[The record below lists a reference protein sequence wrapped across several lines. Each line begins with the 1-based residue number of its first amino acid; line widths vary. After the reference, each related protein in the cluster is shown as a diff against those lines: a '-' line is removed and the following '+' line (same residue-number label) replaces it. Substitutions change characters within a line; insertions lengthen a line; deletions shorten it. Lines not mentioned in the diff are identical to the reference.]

1 MNRFVFDGKQQVRLE
16 PFTLEDLKPGEVRVK
31 SLYSLMSTGTENIVF
46 NRLFEPGS
54 HWDKW
59 VKYPFYPGYA
69 TVGEV
74 EALGSE
80 VKTVKVGDRVAIRSS
95 HKSHHNVGEGACNPI
110 PQGMP
115 LPEAVWFAFAK
126 IAFMGAKAAEFVIG
140 DTSLLIGAGPIGQMA
155 IRWANALGVA
165 RIQVADQVAYRLG
178 LAQKGGATSVIEKPI
193 AEDTKIQEARVI
205 IDCTGNAKVF
215 STALRLVKNRGR
227 VVILG
232 DTGSPSTQHLTSDV
246 ITRGISIV
254 GAHDGHETADW
265 TGRTIVEYFFTL
277 ALTGRFDLGGLTS
290 HTFAPAECEKAYA
303 TANTEREKTMG
314 LLFDWS
320 K

>member
-31 SLYSLMSTGTENIVF
+31 THYSLMSTGTENIVF

-69 TVGEV
+69 AVGEV
-74 EALGSE
+74 EKIGPE
-80 VKTVKVGDRVAIRSS
+80 VKTLKVGDRVAIRAS
-95 HKSHHNVGEGACNPI
+95 HRSHHNVGEGAASLI

-140 DTSLLIGAGPIGQMA
+140 DTCLLIGAGPIGQMA
-155 IRWANALGVA
+155 IRWARALGLQ
-165 RIQVADQVAYRLG
+165 RIQVADVVAYRLG
-178 LAQKGGATSVIEKPI
+178 LAKKGGATSVIETPI
-193 AEDTKIQEARVI
+193 AEDTKIEEARVV

-232 DTGSPSTQHLTSDV
+232 DTGAPSTQHLTSDV
-246 ITRGISIV
+246 ITRGLSIV
-254 GAHDGHETADW
+254 GAHDVHETPEW
-265 TGRTIVEYFFTL
+265 NGRTIVDYFFNL
-277 ALTGRFDLGGLTS
+277 ASTGRFDLSGLTS
-290 HTFAPAECEKAYA
+290 HTFAPADCEKAYA
-303 TANTEREKTMG
+303 TANTARETTMG